1 MTLSLK
7 TNENCRP
14 ESHLDK
20 VNQIGECKTTGS
32 EGIDAFLSNPEA
44 VKPHLQYC
52 LNTLANELAQK
63 DVTDLSTFK
72 IYLGATAGM
81 QGLDNFIF

>member
-1 MTLSLK
+1 M
-7 TNENCRP
+7 
-14 ESHLDK
+14 
-20 VNQIGECKTTGS
+20 NQIGECKTTGS

-63 DVTDLSTFK
+63 DATDLSTVK